1 MVVSIAQ
8 GIRGSLIECRIIIAK
23 FGECRSRGIGDF
35 VQGDVNVANSFEYSD
50 GGRPGVGIVA
60 VPCGESKSVPQ
71 DTKLML
77 EFWRCAWGIKSRR
90 YF

>member
-8 GIRGSLIECRIIIAK
+8 RIGGSLIECRIVIAK
-23 FGECRSRGIGDF
+23 FGECRSRGINDLVPGDL
-35 VQGDVNVANSFEYSD
+35 NVANSFEYSE
-50 GGRPGVGIVA
+50 GGRPGVGIIA
-60 VPCGESKSVPQ
+60 VPCGESKPVPQ

-77 EFWRCAWGIKSRR
+77 EFWKCASVIKSRR